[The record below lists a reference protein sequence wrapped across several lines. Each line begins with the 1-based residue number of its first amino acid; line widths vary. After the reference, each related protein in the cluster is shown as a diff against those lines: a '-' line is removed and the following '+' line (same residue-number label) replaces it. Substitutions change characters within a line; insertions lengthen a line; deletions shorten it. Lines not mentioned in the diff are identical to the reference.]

1 MIYGRGMLIDVKV
14 YKINQTF
21 SLDVFWSKVTISIMF
36 LLLASTLERGK
47 IDVALHSCIKEPKN

>member
-1 MIYGRGMLIDVKV
+1 MLIDVKV